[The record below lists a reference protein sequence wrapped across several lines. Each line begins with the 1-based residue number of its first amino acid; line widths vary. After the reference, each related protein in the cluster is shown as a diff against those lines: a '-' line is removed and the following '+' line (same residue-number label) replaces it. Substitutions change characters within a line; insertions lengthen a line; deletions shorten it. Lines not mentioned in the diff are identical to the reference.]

1 MERRA
6 SGNQCGRRIE
16 TNASRTLHA
25 NLQWPEKCNRCCSI
39 DKQGSEIM
47 FYLYL
52 PGRKVCID
60 PTDPSKLCRMYCL
73 PNIQEIGTSFTDT
86 DVSIIEA
93 FAIFC
98 GLGIHNTQ
106 MYENAC
112 KLMAKQKVALECLSY
127 HATATQDQTYKLVQ
141 DTIPSA
147 EDYCL
152 YSFKFIGTPR
162 QLKTF
167 LYLGQENI
175 ICFLKMFF
183 SIDFDLDDEGTCRA
197 AVRMFLQCNLV
208 QQFHIPY
215 DVSWTRIQWITWPDR
230 NIPCLLHLMLFRL
243 GAVPLDIK
251 CKEKLSS
258 SEVP

>member
-1 MERRA
+1 M
-6 SGNQCGRRIE
+6 
-16 TNASRTLHA
+16 
-25 NLQWPEKCNRCCSI
+25 PEKMVR
-39 DKQGSEIM
+39 
-47 FYLYL
+47 
-52 PGRKVCID
+52 ID
-60 PTDPSKLCRMYCL
+60 PTDPTKLCRIYCL
-73 PNIQEIGTSFTDT
+73 ANIQEIGTSFTDT

-127 HATATQDQTYKLVQ
+127 HATATQDQTFKLVQ

-162 QLKTF
+162 QLKPF
-167 LYLGQENI
+167 IYLGQEYI
-175 ICFLKMFF
+175 ICFCMFF

-215 DVSWTRIQWITWPDR
+215 DVS
-230 NIPCLLHLMLFRL
+230 
-243 GAVPLDIK
+243 
-251 CKEKLSS
+251 
-258 SEVP
+258 